1 MKRIICTAILLASPA
16 AFADGAATF
25 AATCS
30 ACHGAGGK
38 GDGVAAASLTV
49 KPANFTDAA
58 FWAGKTDDVLKKAI
72 KEGGPA
78 VGKSPLMAP
87 NPQLS
92 DAQITELV
100 AYIKTLKK

>member
-16 AFADGAATF
+16 AFADGAATY
-25 AATCS
+25 AATCA
-30 ACHGAGGK
+30 ACHGTAGK
-38 GDGVAAASLTV
+38 GDGVAAAGLTV
-49 KPANFTDAA
+49 KPADFSQAT
-58 FWAGKTDDVLKKAI
+58 FWSSRTDDAVKKAI

-100 AYIKTLKK
+100 TYLKTLKK

>member
-1 MKRIICTAILLASPA
+1 MKRIICTAILLVSPA

-25 AATCS
+25 AATCA
-30 ACHGAGGK
+30 ACHGAAGK

-49 KPANFTDAA
+49 KPANFADAA
-58 FWAGKTDDVLKKAI
+58 FWTSRTDDIVKKAI

-87 NPQLS
+87 NPQLT
-92 DAQITELV
+92 DAQIAELV
-100 AYIKTLKK
+100 TYLKTLKK